1 MCCGWAEEV
10 TNDRS
15 ITFILFLHCIMET
28 IVGNL
33 ETCITNRVVVS
44 DPEVGGGAGIGGG
57 GGILT
62 FFNAEN
68 EHSSTYMRTV

>member
-1 MCCGWAEEV
+1 
-10 TNDRS
+10 
-15 ITFILFLHCIMET
+15 MET

-68 EHSSTYMRTV
+68 EHSSTYMRTVWGKP